1 MKQALTSL
9 VLALMALG
17 CGKKEA
23 VDYRTIATPSP
34 GSTEQQLPVQ
44 AACGWSTAHNE
55 GDAALQALGSVQ
67 RTVPTPQFITM
78 YATVDYDG
86 AALLS
91 HIASAIPPQTPLFG
105 MTSCKGVVTSEG
117 VHRSPHGAVALLGL
131 SSPGLHIVVAGA
143 RHRGDEGGFDA
154 GVAAALDSLAPFE
167 RKPDLILICVTPGLE
182 ERSLAAIRT
191 RFGTSVPVFG
201 GSAADNKIEGKWQ
214 VFCGREVFSK
224 GIALAAFYSSAQI
237 GHAYASGYLATS
249 EQGVVTGVDNTS
261 ARTITHIN
269 NRPAAVVLN
278 EMTKKISLNGSPI
291 APEGYFASEMR
302 SGHSILMKA
311 ALTPLAKRLQVG
323 DETHYV
329 CGHPAAIDPKT
340 LSLSLFTSFAPGDTV
355 YLLQGQKDALLNRPE
370 HVARSALIS
379 HNLRKQDIGAGFFIY
394 CAGTMLAVEDSI
406 DQSIVALNTV
416 MQGVPF
422 IGAFTFGEQGFIE
435 GTGSHHANLMNSF
448 VVLSTRQRQD

>member
-1 MKQALTSL
+1 MKEVLCGL
-9 VLALMALG
+9 LLALMALG
-17 CGKKEA
+17 CGKKESA
-23 VDYRTIATPSP
+23 DYRTIAPPSP
-34 GSTEQQLPVQ
+34 PSEQLLPLQ
-44 AACGWSTAHNE
+44 AASGWSTLGNV

-67 RTVPTPQFITM
+67 RSVPAPQFITM

-86 AALLS
+86 AALMS
-91 HIASAIPPQTPLFG
+91 HIASAIPPQVPLFG
-105 MTSCKGVVTSEG
+105 MTSCKAVVSSEG
-117 VHRSPHGAVALLGL
+117 VHRGPHGAVALMGIN
-131 SSPGLHIVVAGA
+131 SPALHIVVAGA
-143 RHRGDEGGFDA
+143 RHRGDDRAFDA

-182 ERSLAAIRT
+182 ERSLMAIRT

-201 GSAADNKIEGKWQ
+201 GSAADNKIDGHWQ
-214 VFCGREVFSK
+214 VFCGREVFSR
-224 GIALAAFYSSAQI
+224 GVALAAFYSSAQI

-249 EQGVVTGVDNTS
+249 QQGVVTGVGNSS

-278 EMTKKISLNGSPI
+278 EMTKTI
-291 APEGYFASEMR
+291 AVNDQPVPPEGYFASEMA
-302 SGHSILMKA
+302 SGQSILMKA

-323 DETHYV
+323 DELHYL

-340 LSLSLFTSFAPGDTV
+340 LSISLFTSFAPGDTL
-355 YLLQGQKDALLNRPE
+355 YLLQGQKNALLNRPE
-370 HVARSALIS
+370 HVARSALIN

-406 DQSIVALNTV
+406 EQSIVALNSV

-422 IGAFTFGEQGFIE
+422 IGAFTFGEQGYLG
-435 GTGSHHANLMNSF
+435 GTGSHHGNLMNSF
-448 VVLSTRQRQD
+448 VVLSKKQRQD